1 MEDFKQRK
9 THHIRDN
16 ITRKYHFMT
25 ENDGEDNSVL
35 AVVRAIIAR

>member
-1 MEDFKQRK
+1 MLSHPKEAAVQ
-9 THHIRDN
+9 IN
-16 ITRKYHFMT
+16 FMT